1 MGQIIFLSL
10 IVILMCFGLILD
22 YKIHHKL
29 NKNEDVSK
37 MKHQVRILDTI
48 TNGVLFSYILIEL
61 WLSPLPIG
69 IFIFAL
75 ITTLMFVSIKLIK
88 YFNKETK
95 SLLLIELIII
105 ILLTAS
111 YILAGIMLLYTIS
124 N

>member
-37 MKHQVRILDTI
+37 MEHQVRILDAI

-105 ILLTAS
+105 ILLAAS
-111 YILAGIMLLYTIS
+111 YILAGIALLY
-124 N
+124 NYL

>member
-1 MGQIIFLSL
+1 MSQIIFLSL
-10 IVILMCFGLILD
+10 IIILICFKLILD
-22 YKIHHKL
+22 YKILHKL

-37 MKHQVRILDTI
+37 MEHQEHILDGI
-48 TNGVLFSYILIEL
+48 TNGALFSYILIKL
-61 WLSPLPIG
+61 WLSPLPTG

-105 ILLTAS
+105 ILLAVS
-111 YILAGIMLLYTIS
+111 YILAGMMLLY
-124 N
+124 NYF

>member
-1 MGQIIFLSL
+1 MSQIIFLSL
-10 IVILMCFGLILD
+10 IIILICFKLILD
-22 YKIHHKL
+22 YKILHKL

-37 MKHQVRILDTI
+37 MKHQVRILDAI